1 MMTVTVPDGVYAG
14 DAMNIMVGEQEFTI
28 TVPDGVGPGMNI
40 EVDLPVDDAGGPSD
54 GPPPPQ
60 QVEIIVPDG
69 CWPGMEFTV
78 EFEGRSFN
86 IVVPDGCEPG
96 MALNVE
102 VPAGEE
108 EPPPPPPPPPAT
120 TPWEL
125 VGRRAALCGLIAKA
139 ILNGRKGTVKS
150 YNPDKDRLVV
160 TIDGMHPDVMV
171 AFRNLK
177 ELPPDDAIMHLPE
190 TEPPEAPPAGVHYV
204 GDRVKV
210 ERSNGSISYA
220 TIVEYDEVMEVYTV
234 DVGNGIL
241 KYGVEESYITHVDH
255 TGEWAGKHFIGR
267 KVRVP
272 DMGGRDIDKNGIIR
286 GHSEAM
292 DTYTV
297 SFENGKILGGLSF
310 EQIKVPYELI
320 KK

>member
-1 MMTVTVPDGVYAG
+1 
-14 DAMNIMVGEQEFTI
+14 
-28 TVPDGVGPGMNI
+28 
-40 EVDLPVDDAGGPSD
+40 
-54 GPPPPQ
+54 
-60 QVEIIVPDG
+60 
-69 CWPGMEFTV
+69 
-78 EFEGRSFN
+78 
-86 IVVPDGCEPG
+86 
-96 MALNVE
+96 
-102 VPAGEE
+102 

-120 TPWEL
+120 SPWEL

-234 DVGNGIL
+234 DVGNGAL
-241 KYGVEESYITHVDH
+241 PASALCSPSRPPRAAAAAWHAAAPCTRALSLGRARACRPPACPSTSLACLRASPCPEGLPRPPHPPRPPRPPPEPSCVRCCALPRSAARRHPQVWRR
-255 TGEWAGKHFIGR
+255 GELHYARRPHG
-267 KVRVP
+267 
-272 DMGGRDIDKNGIIR
+272 
-286 GHSEAM
+286 
-292 DTYTV
+292 
-297 SFENGKILGGLSF
+297 
-310 EQIKVPYELI
+310 
-320 KK
+320 